1 MFESDGHFP
10 QLHSLLVEPQ
20 SDTLA
25 EVDLYSIYRGMQ
37 HVYTLTHMFLDLVQR
52 SEVLPASVNA
62 SELFT
67 DAASA
72 ADNPNQLLGT
82 LSEHKEELMLQ
93 YIGVLTVA
101 VCGVLASSMHTNAC
115 HLIYFRTFSFLFA
128 VTPSTY
134 GQKLLFF
141 LFLKLTIKGLHQTKS
156 WPRNSV

>member
-1 MFESDGHFP
+1 
-10 QLHSLLVEPQ
+10 
-20 SDTLA
+20 
-25 EVDLYSIYRGMQ
+25 MQ

-67 DAASA
+67 HAASA

-115 HLIYFRTFSFLFA
+115 YLIYFRTFSFLFA

>member
-1 MFESDGHFP
+1 MSLAKKGLKPSDLTCTLLIESDWY
-10 QLHSLLVEPQ
+10 LHSLLAEPQ
-20 SDTLA
+20 SDNLA

-101 VCGVLASSMHTNAC
+101 VCGVLASSMHTNA
-115 HLIYFRTFSFLFA
+115 LQLA
-128 VTPSTY
+128 N
-134 GQKLLFF
+134 L
-141 LFLKLTIKGLHQTKS
+141 
-156 WPRNSV
+156 

>member
-1 MFESDGHFP
+1 
-10 QLHSLLVEPQ
+10 
-20 SDTLA
+20 
-25 EVDLYSIYRGMQ
+25 
-37 HVYTLTHMFLDLVQR
+37 MFLDLVQR

-101 VCGVLASSMHTNAC
+101 VCGVLASSMQQVQSSISARQKRKMEKKSLEILSRQRLTNQ
-115 HLIYFRTFSFLFA
+115 
-128 VTPSTY
+128 
-134 GQKLLFF
+134 G
-141 LFLKLTIKGLHQTKS
+141 
-156 WPRNSV
+156 